1 MVNNRQ
7 KVLIP
12 QIQGKVIKKDMIN
25 KIRYGN
31 TNTFLIRGTKANLL
45 VDTDYAGT
53 LPAFYKAI
61 KELGIKVSDIS
72 YVLATHYHPDHIGL
86 VSELTDQG
94 VKLVVMESQTD
105 FIHYS
110 DPIFAREPNLN
121 YKPIDESKALIL
133 KFDEA
138 PSFLD
143 SLGINGNIG
152 RTLSHSEDSIYV
164 ALEDGTFI
172 LGDLEPLEYLEAYKD
187 NQLLKTDWD
196 NILKQDPKLLLYAH
210 ANEKRLSN

>member
-1 MVNNRQ
+1 
-7 KVLIP
+7 
-12 QIQGKVIKKDMIN
+12 MIN

-31 TNTFLIRGTKANLL
+31 TNTFLIRGTRANLL
-45 VDTDYAGT
+45 IDTDYAGT
-53 LPAFYKAI
+53 LQAFYKAI

-110 DPIFAREPNLN
+110 DPIFAREPHLN
-121 YKPIDESKALIL
+121 YRPIDERNALIL

-143 SLGINGNIG
+143 FLGINGNIG

-164 ALEDGTFI
+164 SLSDGTFI

-210 ANEKRLSN
+210 ANEKRISN

>member
-1 MVNNRQ
+1 MITR
-7 KVLIP
+7 
-12 QIQGKVIKKDMIN
+12 IK
-25 KIRYGN
+25 YGN
-31 TNTFLIRGTKANLL
+31 TNTFLIRGTKGSLL

-61 KELGIKVSDIS
+61 KELGIKVSAIS

-110 DPIFAREPNLN
+110 DPIFAREPHLN
-121 YKPIDESKALIL
+121 YRPIDERNALIL
-133 KFDEA
+133 NFDEA

-164 ALEDGTFI
+164 SLSDGTFI
-172 LGDLEPLEYLEAYKD
+172 LGDLEPLEYLEAYKN

-210 ANEKRLSN
+210 ANEKRISN

>member
-164 ALEDGTFI
+164 ALEDETFI

>member
-1 MVNNRQ
+1 MITR
-7 KVLIP
+7 
-12 QIQGKVIKKDMIN
+12 IK
-25 KIRYGN
+25 YGN
-31 TNTFLIRGTKANLL
+31 TNTFLIRGTKGSLL

-86 VSELTDQG
+86 VSELSDQG

-110 DPIFAREPNLN
+110 DPIFAREPHLN
-121 YKPIDESKALIL
+121 YRPIDERNALIL

-138 PSFLD
+138 LSFLD

-152 RTLSHSEDSIYV
+152 RTLSHSEDSIYIS
-164 ALEDGTFI
+164 LSDGTFI

-210 ANEKRLSN
+210 ANEKRISN

>member
-12 QIQGKVIKKDMIN
+12 QIQGKAIKKDMIN

-31 TNTFLIRGTKANLL
+31 TNTFLIRGTRANLL
-45 VDTDYAGT
+45 IDTDYAGT

-110 DPIFAREPNLN
+110 DPIFAREPHLN
-121 YKPIDESKALIL
+121 YRPIDERNALIL

-152 RTLSHSEDSIYV
+152 RTSSHSEDSIYV
-164 ALEDGTFI
+164 SLSDGTFI

-187 NQLLKTDWD
+187 NQFLRTDWD

-210 ANEKRLSN
+210 ANEKRISN

>member
-1 MVNNRQ
+1 
-7 KVLIP
+7 
-12 QIQGKVIKKDMIN
+12 MIN

-110 DPIFAREPNLN
+110 DPIFAREPHLN
-121 YKPIDESKALIL
+121 YRPIDERNALIL

-164 ALEDGTFI
+164 SLSDGTFI

>member
-1 MVNNRQ
+1 MITR
-7 KVLIP
+7 
-12 QIQGKVIKKDMIN
+12 IK
-25 KIRYGN
+25 YGN
-31 TNTFLIRGTKANLL
+31 TNTFLIRGTKGSLL

-110 DPIFAREPNLN
+110 DPIFAREPHLN
-121 YKPIDESKALIL
+121 YRPIDERNALIL

-138 PSFLD
+138 PSFLY

-164 ALEDGTFI
+164 SLSDGTFI

-210 ANEKRLSN
+210 ANDKRISN

>member
-1 MVNNRQ
+1 MITR
-7 KVLIP
+7 
-12 QIQGKVIKKDMIN
+12 IK
-25 KIRYGN
+25 YGN
-31 TNTFLIRGTKANLL
+31 TNTFLIRGTKGSLL

-86 VSELTDQG
+86 VSELADQG

-110 DPIFAREPNLN
+110 DPIFAREPHLN
-121 YKPIDESKALIL
+121 YRPIDERNALIL

-164 ALEDGTFI
+164 SLSDGTFI

-210 ANEKRLSN
+210 ANEKRISN

>member
-1 MVNNRQ
+1 
-7 KVLIP
+7 
-12 QIQGKVIKKDMIN
+12 
-25 KIRYGN
+25 
-31 TNTFLIRGTKANLL
+31 
-45 VDTDYAGT
+45 
-53 LPAFYKAI
+53 
-61 KELGIKVSDIS
+61 
-72 YVLATHYHPDHIGL
+72 
-86 VSELTDQG
+86 
-94 VKLVVMESQTD
+94 MESQTD

>member
-1 MVNNRQ
+1 MITR
-7 KVLIP
+7 
-12 QIQGKVIKKDMIN
+12 IK
-25 KIRYGN
+25 YGN
-31 TNTFLIRGTKANLL
+31 TNTFLIRGTKGSLL

-110 DPIFAREPNLN
+110 DAIFAREPHLN
-121 YKPIDESKALIL
+121 YRPIDERNALIL

-164 ALEDGTFI
+164 SLSDGTFI

-210 ANEKRLSN
+210 ANEKRISN

>member
-1 MVNNRQ
+1 MITR
-7 KVLIP
+7 
-12 QIQGKVIKKDMIN
+12 IK
-25 KIRYGN
+25 YGN
-31 TNTFLIRGTKANLL
+31 TNTFLIRGTKGSLL

-53 LPAFYKAI
+53 IPAFYKAI

-86 VSELTDQG
+86 VSELADQG

-110 DPIFAREPNLN
+110 DPIFAREPHLN
-121 YKPIDESKALIL
+121 YRPIDERNALIL

-164 ALEDGTFI
+164 SLSDGTFI

>member
-1 MVNNRQ
+1 MITR
-7 KVLIP
+7 
-12 QIQGKVIKKDMIN
+12 IK
-25 KIRYGN
+25 YGN
-31 TNTFLIRGTKANLL
+31 TNTFLIRGTKGSLL

-110 DPIFAREPNLN
+110 DPIFAREPHLN
-121 YKPIDESKALIL
+121 YRPIDERNALIL

-152 RTLSHSEDSIYV
+152 RTISHSEDSIYV
-164 ALEDGTFI
+164 SLSDGTFI

-187 NQLLKTDWD
+187 NQFLRTDWD

-210 ANEKRLSN
+210 ANEKRISN

>member
-1 MVNNRQ
+1 MITR
-7 KVLIP
+7 
-12 QIQGKVIKKDMIN
+12 IK
-25 KIRYGN
+25 YGN
-31 TNTFLIRGTKANLL
+31 TNTFLIRGTKGSLL

-86 VSELTDQG
+86 VSELADQG

-110 DPIFAREPNLN
+110 DPIFARETHLN
-121 YKPIDESKALIL
+121 YRPIDERNALIL

-143 SLGINGNIG
+143 SLGINGRIG
-152 RTLSHSEDSIYV
+152 KTYSHSEDSIYV
-164 ALEDGTFI
+164 SLADGTFI

-187 NQLLKTDWD
+187 NQLLKSDWD
-196 NILKQDPKLLLYAH
+196 NILRQDPKLLLYAH
-210 ANEKRLSN
+210 ANGKRMSN

>member
-1 MVNNRQ
+1 MITR
-7 KVLIP
+7 
-12 QIQGKVIKKDMIN
+12 IK
-25 KIRYGN
+25 YGN
-31 TNTFLIRGTKANLL
+31 TNTFLIRGTKGSLL

-210 ANEKRLSN
+210 ANEKRISN

>member
-7 KVLIP
+7 KILIP

-31 TNTFLIRGTKANLL
+31 TNTFLIRGTRANLL
-45 VDTDYAGT
+45 IDTDYAGT

-110 DPIFAREPNLN
+110 DPIFAREPHLN
-121 YKPIDESKALIL
+121 YRPIDERNALIL

-164 ALEDGTFI
+164 SLSDGTFI

-210 ANEKRLSN
+210 ANEKRISN

>member
-1 MVNNRQ
+1 
-7 KVLIP
+7 
-12 QIQGKVIKKDMIN
+12 
-25 KIRYGN
+25 
-31 TNTFLIRGTKANLL
+31 
-45 VDTDYAGT
+45 
-53 LPAFYKAI
+53 
-61 KELGIKVSDIS
+61 
-72 YVLATHYHPDHIGL
+72 
-86 VSELTDQG
+86 
-94 VKLVVMESQTD
+94 MESQTD

-110 DPIFAREPNLN
+110 DPIFAREPHLN
-121 YKPIDESKALIL
+121 YRPIDERNALIL

-138 PSFLD
+138 PYFLD

-164 ALEDGTFI
+164 SLSDGTFI

-210 ANEKRLSN
+210 ANEKRISN

>member
-1 MVNNRQ
+1 MITR
-7 KVLIP
+7 
-12 QIQGKVIKKDMIN
+12 IK
-25 KIRYGN
+25 YGN
-31 TNTFLIRGTKANLL
+31 TNTFLIRGTKGSLL

-110 DPIFAREPNLN
+110 DPIFARDPHLN
-121 YKPIDESKALIL
+121 YRPIDERNALIL

-152 RTLSHSEDSIYV
+152 RTISHSEDSIYV
-164 ALEDGTFI
+164 SLSDGTFI

>member
-1 MVNNRQ
+1 MITR
-7 KVLIP
+7 
-12 QIQGKVIKKDMIN
+12 IK
-25 KIRYGN
+25 YGN
-31 TNTFLIRGTKANLL
+31 TNTFLIRGTKGSLL

-86 VSELTDQG
+86 VSELADQG

-110 DPIFAREPNLN
+110 DPIFAREPHLK
-121 YKPIDESKALIL
+121 YRPIDERNALIL

-164 ALEDGTFI
+164 SLSDGTFI

>member
-1 MVNNRQ
+1 MITR
-7 KVLIP
+7 
-12 QIQGKVIKKDMIN
+12 IK
-25 KIRYGN
+25 YGN
-31 TNTFLIRGTKANLL
+31 TNTFLIRGTKGSLL

-110 DPIFAREPNLN
+110 DPIFAREPHLN
-121 YKPIDESKALIL
+121 YRPIDERNALIL
-133 KFDEA
+133 NFDEA

-164 ALEDGTFI
+164 SLSDGTFI
-172 LGDLEPLEYLEAYKD
+172 LGDLEPLEYLEAYKN

-210 ANEKRLSN
+210 ANEKSISN

>member
-1 MVNNRQ
+1 MITR
-7 KVLIP
+7 
-12 QIQGKVIKKDMIN
+12 IK
-25 KIRYGN
+25 YGN
-31 TNTFLIRGTKANLL
+31 TNTFLIRGTKGSLL

-110 DPIFAREPNLN
+110 DPIFAREPHLN
-121 YKPIDESKALIL
+121 YRPIDERNVLIL

-164 ALEDGTFI
+164 SSSDGTFI

-210 ANEKRLSN
+210 ANEKRISN

>member
-1 MVNNRQ
+1 MITR
-7 KVLIP
+7 
-12 QIQGKVIKKDMIN
+12 IK
-25 KIRYGN
+25 YGN
-31 TNTFLIRGTKANLL
+31 TNTFLIRGTKGSLL

-110 DPIFAREPNLN
+110 DPIFAREPHLN
-121 YKPIDESKALIL
+121 YRPIDERNALIL

-164 ALEDGTFI
+164 SLSDGTFI

-196 NILKQDPKLLLYAH
+196 NILKQNPKLLLYAH
-210 ANEKRLSN
+210 ANEKRISN

>member
-1 MVNNRQ
+1 MITR
-7 KVLIP
+7 
-12 QIQGKVIKKDMIN
+12 IK
-25 KIRYGN
+25 YGN
-31 TNTFLIRGTKANLL
+31 TNTFLIRGTKGSLL

-110 DPIFAREPNLN
+110 DPIFAREPHLN
-121 YKPIDESKALIL
+121 YRPIDERNALIL

-152 RTLSHSEDSIYV
+152 RTSSHSEDSIYV
-164 ALEDGTFI
+164 SLSDGTFI

-210 ANEKRLSN
+210 ANEKRISN

>member
-1 MVNNRQ
+1 MITR
-7 KVLIP
+7 
-12 QIQGKVIKKDMIN
+12 IK
-25 KIRYGN
+25 YGN
-31 TNTFLIRGTKANLL
+31 TNTFLIRGTKGSLL

-86 VSELTDQG
+86 VSELSDQG

-110 DPIFAREPNLN
+110 DPIFAREPHLN
-121 YKPIDESKALIL
+121 YRPIDERNALIL

-152 RTLSHSEDSIYV
+152 RTLSHSEDSIYIS
-164 ALEDGTFI
+164 LSDGTFI

>member
-1 MVNNRQ
+1 MITR
-7 KVLIP
+7 
-12 QIQGKVIKKDMIN
+12 IK
-25 KIRYGN
+25 YGN
-31 TNTFLIRGTKANLL
+31 TNTFLIRGTKGSLL

-110 DPIFAREPNLN
+110 DPIFAREPHLN
-121 YKPIDESKALIL
+121 YRPIDERNALIL

-164 ALEDGTFI
+164 SLSDGTFI
-172 LGDLEPLEYLEAYKD
+172 LGDLEPLEYLEAYKN

-210 ANEKRLSN
+210 ANEKSISN

>member
-1 MVNNRQ
+1 MITR
-7 KVLIP
+7 
-12 QIQGKVIKKDMIN
+12 IK
-25 KIRYGN
+25 YGN
-31 TNTFLIRGTKANLL
+31 TNTFLIRGTKGSLL

-72 YVLATHYHPDHIGL
+72 FVLATHYHPDHIGL
-86 VSELTDQG
+86 VSELADQG

-110 DPIFAREPNLN
+110 DPIFAREPHLN
-121 YKPIDESKALIL
+121 YRPIDERNALIL

-164 ALEDGTFI
+164 SLSDGTFI

-210 ANEKRLSN
+210 ANEKRISN

>member
-1 MVNNRQ
+1 
-7 KVLIP
+7 
-12 QIQGKVIKKDMIN
+12 MIN

-31 TNTFLIRGTKANLL
+31 TNTFLIRGTRANLL
-45 VDTDYAGT
+45 IDTDYAGT

-61 KELGIKVSDIS
+61 KELSIKVSDIS

-110 DPIFAREPNLN
+110 DPIFAREPHLN
-121 YKPIDESKALIL
+121 YRPIDERNALIL

-164 ALEDGTFI
+164 SLSDGTFI

-210 ANEKRLSN
+210 ANEKRISN

>member
-1 MVNNRQ
+1 MITR
-7 KVLIP
+7 
-12 QIQGKVIKKDMIN
+12 IK
-25 KIRYGN
+25 YGN
-31 TNTFLIRGTKANLL
+31 TNTFLIRGTKGSLL

-94 VKLVVMESQTD
+94 VKLVIMESQTD

-110 DPIFAREPNLN
+110 DPIFAREPHLN
-121 YKPIDESKALIL
+121 YRPIDERNALIL

-164 ALEDGTFI
+164 SLSEGTFI

-210 ANEKRLSN
+210 ANEKRISN

>member
-31 TNTFLIRGTKANLL
+31 TNTFLIRGTRANLL
-45 VDTDYAGT
+45 IDTDYAGT

-61 KELGIKVSDIS
+61 KELSIKVSDIS

-110 DPIFAREPNLN
+110 DPIFAREPHLN
-121 YKPIDESKALIL
+121 YRPIDERNALIL

-164 ALEDGTFI
+164 SLSDGTFI

-210 ANEKRLSN
+210 ANEKRISN